1 MTAPRLHANR
11 EELMFYSA
19 AMLSHYKVVDICDER
34 GHPASHFLGTLGA
47 EVVLVEPPDGS
58 HARFVGPFSQ
68 HCESPENSLTFW
80 AYNRGK
86 KSIALDLEDTND
98 LHTFY
103 SIIATADVL
112 FESGVIDIDLVELQ
126 RINPRLVVVSISA
139 FGRTGPKA
147 IWPATDLTL
156 VASSSQMILTGDID
170 RPPVRI
176 SLPQAFLHAS
186 SDAAVGAL
194 IALMERESSGFGQH
208 VETTAHRSLPVTT
221 QGHVFTSAY
230 NAPLALRTS
239 GGSHANGIDFQFVY
253 PCADGYVNNMVLFGP
268 SFGPHAQRLLQVLY
282 DEGFIDESMNNE
294 DLVAWGTDIFTGKVP
309 IKRYQELTAAV
320 TAYCMAHTKA
330 ELLQHAIEYKLLT
343 APIATPKDVLENP
356 QYAHREF
363 WDSVEDQLLSPQAI
377 TVPGLY
383 VKFSDQDIPAL
394 ERAPRLNEH
403 ADDIRM
409 HLSPPSTTTAS
420 LTTRQAP
427 FAGLKVLDLTWAI
440 SGPSTARMLCDYG
453 AEVVHIETGSR
464 QDAARSVGPYLN
476 DQKEPEYAGLY
487 FSMNTGKK
495 GMMLN
500 LATPEGREVLDDLV
514 AWADV
519 LIESF
524 SPRGRRSLGLD
535 FDRLRS
541 INPSLIMLSTCLFG
555 QDGPL
560 GAYAGYG
567 TAGGAIA
574 GFYHLTGWPDRPP
587 CGPFG
592 AYTDYPS
599 PRFAACAL
607 IAAIDHQRRT
617 GVGQYLDFSQAESA
631 SHFLTPALLDY
642 TVNGIVQDR
651 MGNNDPYMTPHGVFP
666 CEGDNTWI
674 AIACRDDDD
683 WKRLAKIIG
692 RIDLAGMTYNDRRQ
706 HQERLNTMISN
717 WSLRRSM
724 ADAETALIDAGI
736 PAHRVQHSDAC
747 LADTQY
753 AHTNHFVKIP
763 HTLHGQVTVENSRIT
778 LSATPANVTRRA
790 PMFNEDT
797 DEVLRAMLHY
807 DEDRINDLRNKNIFA

>member
-1 MTAPRLHANR
+1 
-11 EELMFYSA
+11 MFYSA

-34 GHPASHFLGTLGA
+34 GHPASHFLATLGA
-47 EVVLVEPPDGS
+47 EVILVEPPEGS
-58 HARFVGPFSQ
+58 HARTVGPFSQ
-68 HCESPENSLTFW
+68 HCEAPENSLTFW

-86 KSIALDLEDTND
+86 KSIALDLTDSID
-98 LHTFY
+98 LQTFHN
-103 SIIATADVL
+103 IIATADVL
-112 FESGVIDIDLVELQ
+112 FESGAVDIDISDIQ
-126 RINPRLVVVSISA
+126 RINPRLVIASVSA

-147 IWPATDLTL
+147 TWPSTDLTL

-170 RPPVRI
+170 RAPVRI
-176 SLPQAFLHAS
+176 SVPQAFLHAS

-194 IALMERESSGFGQH
+194 IALVERESSGRGQH
-208 VETTAHRSLPVTT
+208 VETSAHRSLPVTT

-253 PCADGYVNNMVLFGP
+253 ACADGYVNNMVLFGP
-268 SFGPHAQRLLQVLY
+268 SFGPHAQRLLQVMY

-294 DLVAWGTDIFTGKVP
+294 DLVAWGTDIFTGIVP
-309 IKRYQELTAAV
+309 IERYKELTAAV
-320 TAYCMAHTKA
+320 SAYCMAHTKA

-343 APIATPKDVLENP
+343 APIATSKDVVENP

-363 WDSVEDQLLSPQAI
+363 WDSVEDELLSPHAI
-377 TVPGLY
+377 IAPGLY
-383 VKFSDQDIPAL
+383 VKYSDGEISAL
-394 ERAPRLNEH
+394 DRAPRLNEH
-403 ADDIRM
+403 ADEIRNDIQKQF
-409 HLSPPSTTTAS
+409 SPPHTTTTSSTT
-420 LTTRQAP
+420 RDAP

-487 FSMNTGKK
+487 FTMNTGKK

-500 LATPEGREVLDDLV
+500 LATPDGREVLDDLV

-541 INPSLIMLSTCLFG
+541 IKPSLIMLSTCLFG

-574 GFYHLTGWPDRPP
+574 GFYHLTGWPDRAP

-599 PRFAACAL
+599 PRFATCAL

-631 SHFLTPALLDY
+631 SHFLTPAILDY
-642 TVNGIVQDR
+642 TVNGVVQDR
-651 MGNNDPYMTPHGVFP
+651 MGNGDPYMTPHGVFP
-666 CEGDNTWI
+666 CEGDDTWI

-683 WKRLAKIIG
+683 WKRLTKVIG
-692 RIDLAGMTYNDRRQ
+692 RIDLVGMSYSDRRQ
-706 HQERLNTMISN
+706 HEQRLHTMISN
-717 WSLRRSM
+717 WSSRRTA
-724 ADAETALIDAGI
+724 ADAENALIDAGV

-747 LADTQY
+747 MNDAQF

-763 HTLHGQVTVENSRIT
+763 HTMHGEVTVENSRIT
-778 LSATPANVTRRA
+778 LSATPANVSHRA
-790 PMFNEDT
+790 PMFDEDT
-797 DEVLRAMLHY
+797 DDVLRTMLHY
-807 DEDRINDLRNKNIFA
+807 DDVRISNLRGKNIFS

>member
-1 MTAPRLHANR
+1 
-11 EELMFYSA
+11 MFYSA

-34 GHPASHFLGTLGA
+34 GHAASHFLATLGA
-47 EVVLVEPPDGS
+47 DVTLVEPPGGS

-68 HCESPENSLTFW
+68 HCEPPENSLTFW

-86 KSIALDLEDTND
+86 KSVVLDLTNTGD
-98 LHTFY
+98 LKSFHDL
-103 SIIATADVL
+103 IATTDVL
-112 FESGVIDIDLVELQ
+112 FECGAIDIDLDELQ
-126 RINPRLVVVSISA
+126 RINPRLVIASITA

-147 IWPATDLTL
+147 QWPATDLTL
-156 VASSSQMILTGDID
+156 VASSSQMIVTGDID
-170 RPPVRI
+170 RPPVRV
-176 SLPQAFLHAS
+176 SQPQAFLHAS

-194 IALMERESSGFGQH
+194 IALIERETSGLGQC
-208 VETTAHRSLPVTT
+208 VETSAHRSLPVTT
-221 QGHVFTSAY
+221 QGNVFASAY
-230 NAPLALRTS
+230 NAPLVLRTS
-239 GGSHANGIDFQFVY
+239 GGSHANGIDFKFVY
-253 PCADGYVNNMVLFGP
+253 QCVDGYVNNMVLFGP
-268 SFGPHAQRLLQVLY
+268 SFGPHAQRLLQVMF
-282 DEGFIDESMNNE
+282 DKGFIDESMNNE
-294 DLVAWGTDIFTGKVP
+294 DLVAWGTDIFSGKVP
-309 IKRYQELTAAV
+309 IERYNELTAAV
-320 TAYCMAHTKA
+320 AAYCMAHTKA

-343 APIATPKDVLENP
+343 APIATPKDVVENP

-363 WDSVEDQLLSPQAI
+363 WDAIEDELLSPNEI

-383 VKFSDQDIPAL
+383 VKYSNMDIPVL
-394 ERAPRLNEH
+394 DRAPRLNEH
-403 ADDIRM
+403 ADLVRSSISQP
-409 HLSPPSTTTAS
+409 HTSPATA
-420 LTTRQAP
+420 TQRNTP
-427 FAGLKVLDLTWAI
+427 FDGLKVLDLTWAI
-440 SGPSTARMLCDYG
+440 SGPSTARMLCDFG

-495 GMMLN
+495 GMLLN
-500 LATPEGREVLDDLV
+500 LASPEGREVLDDLV

-541 INPSLIMLSTCLFG
+541 INPKLIMLSTCLFG

-599 PRFAACAL
+599 PRFATCAL

-617 GVGQYLDFSQAESA
+617 GNGQYLDFSQAESA
-631 SHFLTPALLDY
+631 AHFLTPSILEY
-642 TVNGIVQDR
+642 TVNGVVQDR
-651 MGNNDPYMTPHGVFP
+651 LGNNDPYMTPHGVFP
-666 CEGDNTWI
+666 CDGSESWI

-683 WKRLAKIIG
+683 WKQLAKVIG
-692 RIDLAGMTYNDRRQ
+692 RIDLVGMSCSDRRQ
-706 HQERLNTMISN
+706 HNERLQTMISS
-717 WSLRRSM
+717 WSTRRSV
-724 ADAETALIDAGI
+724 ADAEAALINAGV

-747 LADTQY
+747 MTDPQFV
-753 AHTNHFVKIP
+753 HTNHFVRIP
-763 HTLHGQVTVENSRIT
+763 HTMHGEVTVENSRMM

-790 PMFNEDT
+790 PTFGEDT
-797 DEVLRAMLHY
+797 DEVLRTMLHY
-807 DEDRINDLRNKNIFA
+807 DELRITELRNKNVFT